1 MTMKE
6 IKSLLDIPTSTMS
19 DWDNSVKRAKLA
31 KVLKNIDVQTVKNL
45 LNREDNT
52 PKYSQK
58 TQKIRLNKKLF
69 LKDILWAHEDGS
81 EVSIKQ
87 LVLALFNIPNQEDTA
102 KLLQLFGETRVRN
115 ILKKH
120 KLIMSLD
127 DYTEMDE
134 QIEYILT
141 PNIYH
146 ERHELPSLDSI
157 LHHPKQRYIDKLLEV
172 YSEDE
177 LLNKAKEE
185 HVNLTTLLQIKK
197 FFSKPL

>member
-6 IKSLLDIPTSTMS
+6 IKLLLDIPTSTMS
-19 DWDNSVKRAKLA
+19 DWDKSVKRKKLA
-31 KVLKNIDVQTVKNL
+31 KVLKNIEVEAVNKL
-45 LNREDNT
+45 LNMEDYS

-69 LKDILWAHEDGS
+69 TKDILWAYEDGS

-87 LVLALFNIPNQEDTA
+87 LVSALFNIPNQEDTA
-102 KLLQLFGETRVRN
+102 KLLQLFGEKRVRN

-120 KLIMSLD
+120 KLIMRVD

-134 QIEYILT
+134 QIEYIT
-141 PNIYH
+141 SPNIYH
-146 ERHELPSLDSI
+146 ERHALPSLDSI
-157 LHHPKQRYIDKLLEV
+157 LHNPKQRYIDKLLEV
-172 YSEDE
+172 YSEGE
-177 LLNKAKEE
+177 LLNMAKNE

-197 FFSKPL
+197 FISK